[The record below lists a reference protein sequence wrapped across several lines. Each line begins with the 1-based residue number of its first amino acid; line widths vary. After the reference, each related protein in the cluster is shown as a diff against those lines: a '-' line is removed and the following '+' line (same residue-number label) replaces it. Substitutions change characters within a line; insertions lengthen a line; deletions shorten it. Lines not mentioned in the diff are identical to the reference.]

1 MSAPAII
8 LVGVCGS
15 GKSLL
20 GPMLARSL
28 SAVFDDADDYHLP
41 ENRAK
46 LAAGIALTNEDR
58 RPWYVKLRRRILE
71 VRGQGE
77 RHVMACPALNVT
89 LRRWLRGEDAADALL
104 FILLECP
111 RETIEERM
119 KARTA
124 HFMSPSLIGS
134 QFAALELT
142 DDLVRVRNDRDPQLV
157 LADIIACIAAIRP
170 TSTPLAF
177 T

>member
-20 GPMLARSL
+20 GPLLARSL

-58 RPWYVKLRRRILE
+58 RPWYAKLRHRILE
-71 VRGQGE
+71 VREQGY
-77 RHVMACPALNVT
+77 RHVMACPALNGT
-89 LRRWLRGEDAADALL
+89 LRAWLRGDDAADALL

-111 RETIEERM
+111 RETIEARM
-119 KARTA
+119 KSRIG

-134 QFAALELT
+134 QFATLELT
-142 DDLVRVRNDRDPQLV
+142 DDLIRVHNDRDPQFV
-157 LADIIACIAAIRP
+157 LADILSRIIPARLL
-170 TSTPLAF
+170 S
-177 T
+177 

>member
-1 MSAPAII
+1 MSPPAII

-58 RPWYVKLRRRILE
+58 RPWYAKLRRRILE

-89 LRRWLRGEDAADALL
+89 LRSWLRGEDAADALL

-111 RETIEERM
+111 REIIEARM
-119 KARTA
+119 KSRTG
-124 HFMSPSLIGS
+124 HFMSPTLIGS
-134 QFAALELT
+134 QFATLELT
-142 DDLVRVRNDRDPQLV
+142 DVLIRVHNDRDPQFV
-157 LADIIACIAAIRP
+157 LADILSRIIPARLL
-170 TSTPLAF
+170 S
-177 T
+177 

>member
-1 MSAPAII
+1 MSEPAII

-28 SAVFDDADDYHLP
+28 SAIFDDADDYHLA

-58 RPWYVKLRRRILE
+58 RPWYVKLRRRIVE
-71 VRGQGE
+71 VREQGE

-89 LRRWLRGEDAADALL
+89 LRSWLRGEDAADALL

-119 KARTA
+119 MARA
-124 HFMSPSLIGS
+124 GHFMSPSLIGS
-134 QFAALELT
+134 QFATLELT
-142 DDLVRVRNDRDPQLV
+142 DDLIRVATTATRSSSSR
-157 LADIIACIAAIRP
+157 
-170 TSTPLAF
+170 TSSRALPRYAPLRLLS
-177 T
+177 

>member
-20 GPMLARSL
+20 GPLLARSL

-58 RPWYVKLRRRILE
+58 RPWYARLRRRIVE
-71 VRGQGE
+71 IREKGD
-77 RHVMACPALNVT
+77 RHVMACPALNGT
-89 LRRWLRGEDAADALL
+89 LRAWLRGDDAADALL
-104 FILLECP
+104 FILLECT
-111 RETIEERM
+111 RETIEARM
-119 KARTA
+119 KSRTG
-124 HFMSPSLIGS
+124 HFMSPTLIGS
-134 QFAALELT
+134 QFATLELT
-142 DDLVRVRNDRDPQLV
+142 DDLIRVRNDRDPQLV
-157 LADIIACIAAIRP
+157 LADILSRI
-170 TSTPLAF
+170 TPARLLS
-177 T
+177 